1 MSIKCITCDG
11 QRHDV
16 PQPCVNSS
24 QHHFCACQVVDLLL
38 RKGAAAKKEDAGRS
52 TPLHYA
58 AQYLRVDVVH
68 KLLECGTL
76 PTPNTAGT

>member
-1 MSIKCITCDG
+1 M
-11 QRHDV
+11 
-16 PQPCVNSS
+16 
-24 QHHFCACQVVDLLL
+24 LL